1 MSFGSVMLGLGL
13 DVQSHCKD
21 IAGDIS
27 PRFTKESRERHIYI
41 YITLLY
47 MHMYIY
53 MLISINSLYDI
64 IWNRIHLCNQSAPS
78 NLYTRT
84 GVAPG

>member
-21 IAGDIS
+21 IAGDIP
-27 PRFTKESRERHIYI
+27 PRFTKESRERRIQIDIYI

-47 MHMYIY
+47 MHIYIY
-53 MLISINSLYDI
+53 I
-64 IWNRIHLCNQSAPS
+64 C
-78 NLYTRT
+78 
-84 GVAPG
+84 

>member
-41 YITLLY
+41 TLLY
-47 MHMYIY
+47 MHMYIYIY